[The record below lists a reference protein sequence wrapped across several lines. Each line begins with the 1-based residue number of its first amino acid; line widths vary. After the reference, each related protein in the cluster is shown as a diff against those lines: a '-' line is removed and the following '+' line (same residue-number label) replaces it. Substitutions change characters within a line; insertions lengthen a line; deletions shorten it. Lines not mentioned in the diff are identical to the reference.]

1 MLTTIVADDTDYN
14 VYSPMSR
21 VYRPAG
27 FASRGILVVV
37 ELVDN
42 GSPRTGGST
51 PALTST

>member
-1 MLTTIVADDTDYN
+1 MLTTIVANDTDYN

-27 FASRGILVVV
+27 IASRGALVPA
-37 ELVDN
+37 DN

-51 PALTST
+51 PALTSI